1 MGSDHQES
9 ASPTKPAST
18 AVLKPASEPRRLNTR
33 ALILMLLIVG
43 VSVPGVIA
51 LRYWQTSAQ
60 RSSLLKQ
67 AREFWTKKDP
77 ARALTYLNRYLEQVP
92 QSADGLGLKAEILSE
107 TVVTPEQASAALA
120 VNDQAIRA
128 LGTSANLPMKRRSVE
143 LNLRTGKYQTA
154 ITQAREILGESVN
167 GTPGK
172 DEPGDSKT
180 HRLLALAMYLSD
192 KTGQDQANS
201 KEVIRQLELATVA
214 DPNDIATALDLS
226 QVYSTRSGLPKAQAL
241 AKSDEILQR
250 IVTTHPKSVEVRL
263 TRFKLFMDNDLLD
276 RALSDA
282 KASVEIAP
290 ENIQCRLAL
299 SEVLRVSGNHLG
311 AMAQIDAI
319 PVTERDRPEVRLAR
333 GLAEMT
339 SNKMDRA
346 VEEWR
351 QGLVKSGGTDGE
363 TTWRLAFV
371 LLNLGRVSEAEPLI
385 EQFKRLSGSA
395 EASPEALFLDS
406 VKEMRQGRFDES
418 VLKMESI
425 RDKLSPA
432 LISQANYML
441 GQCYQAKGNSAQ
453 AIESYRRS
461 TKSSNRWPAPWLAL
475 AEQAIGSG
483 NINIAITEL
492 TQGLTAMPGDQ
503 TLMLAQARLAWRV
516 QVMKPVSQRD
526 YTNVD
531 KMIRRLEEINPNA
544 NGLALFKAEYLSVR
558 GNLQQAIESLTAS
571 AKKQPDNMTV
581 WISLANG
588 LVRAGKFKEARDAI
602 NQAKKNVGDKADL
615 RLTMSKIAS
624 AQGDE
629 NLARSALSDQIGKIP
644 SGDQAL
650 VYKALGDLLI
660 RQRDT
665 TGATEAYESWAKLQS
680 KDPAPAMALL
690 QVALSGTDEALIRR
704 RVDALKGLDAKDV
717 NWRLA
722 RIQELL
728 RMPLEDQQNTDK
740 ITARLNEALTFANT
754 IIDSGTSQAQG
765 LVLRAAVQERRG
777 KVDEATADLR
787 RAIDLEG
794 GTPALRPLCQLLAR
808 VGKFAEIE
816 QLRAKLQSL
825 PANIDQMV
833 AEIAVQ
839 TGKADVAKT
848 IADRIM
854 EANPEDLSNHIW
866 YARIQSSMGQ
876 SVIAEE
882 SLRKYAERRGTE
894 ASPWIALLVYQ
905 TQKLNREGASATLK
919 VIRERVKSD
928 KADLML
934 AQAYDV
940 AGLTTEA
947 DTHYK
952 NALRL
957 FPEDSVTSQTAL
969 TFYTKIGQ
977 RSEMENILRA
987 TLKQNPNLNWA
998 KRRLALSLSERISD
1012 ENAWNEAFQ
1021 LVSTGSENE
1030 NSNDPIQDRLVRA
1043 IVLARSVDIKR
1054 REMAV
1059 ADLEKLIPTL
1069 SDPTMAH
1076 EVLAR
1081 IYSDDP
1087 SKLQLA
1093 RTHAEAST
1101 INGTGSM
1108 ELSEFCVD
1116 LAMRLKDIP
1125 MAEKYLSRM
1134 NRIDPGSLRVVKLKA
1149 RVLSANG
1156 KSQESA
1162 NLILQQ
1168 LERLKIASNLDPQ
1181 RETETIT
1188 LARSLTQQMVLMG
1201 PFDQVEPSLRRVI
1214 ALWPRLSHLLSPSLA
1229 SLGRDEEAVAMLNQG
1244 ADKGDLKE
1252 SALTAVS
1259 LAGIRPPKPL
1269 IVKSADQIITRA
1281 LEKSPNQMDLMQ
1293 ALAFLKHSQGNYQ
1306 AEVLIYDKIRDSN
1319 TKDFRYLNNQAWTL
1333 AENLHQYDNAL
1344 KVINLA
1350 IAKSGR
1356 RPAFLDTRGVILTR
1370 MGRYADAIADLE
1382 AARDAGDIIVDGQPM
1397 AAIQFHLAR
1406 AYLLSKDLPNS
1417 KKAFE
1422 TGLKLGLDQNLVEPS
1437 ELDDYRKLT
1446 ASL

>member
-1 MGSDHQES
+1 MASDHQES
-9 ASPTKPAST
+9 VSRKAPAANS
-18 AVLKPASEPRRLNTR
+18 VGKSGSEPRRVNTR

-43 VSVPGVIA
+43 VSIPGVIA

-60 RSSLLKQ
+60 RSTLLKQ
-67 AREFWTKKDP
+67 AREFWAKKDP
-77 ARALTYLNRYLEQVP
+77 ARSLTYLNRYLEQVP
-92 QSADGLGLKAEILSE
+92 QSSDALGLKAEILTE
-107 TVVTPEQASAALA
+107 TAVTPEQSLAALS

-154 ITQAREILGESVN
+154 ATQAREILGEAVN
-167 GTPGK
+167 GTAGK
-172 DEPGDSKT
+172 DKPGDGKT

-192 KTGQDQANS
+192 KTGQDDENS
-201 KEVIRQLELATVA
+201 KDVIRQLELATA
-214 DPNDIATALDLS
+214 DDPNDISTALDLS
-226 QVYSTRSGLPKAQAL
+226 QVYSARSGLPKAQAL

-263 TRFKLFMDNDLLD
+263 TRYKLFMDNELLD
-276 RALSDA
+276 RALADA
-282 KASVEIAP
+282 RAAVEIAP
-290 ENIQCRLAL
+290 ENVQCRLAL
-299 SEVLRVSGNHLG
+299 SEALRVSGNHV
-311 AMAQIDAI
+311 AAIAQIDAI
-319 PVTERDRPEVRLAR
+319 PVTERDRPDVRLAR

-339 SNKMDRA
+339 SNKIDKA

-385 EQFKRLSGSA
+385 EQFKRLTGTA
-395 EASPEALFLDS
+395 ESSPEAVFLDA
-406 VKEMRQGRFDES
+406 VKEMRQGRFDEA

-425 RDKLSPA
+425 RDKLNPA
-432 LISQANYML
+432 LIPQASFVL
-441 GQCYQAKGNSAQ
+441 GQCYQAKGDASQ
-453 AIESYRRS
+453 AIESYRRAAK
-461 TKSSNRWPAPWLAL
+461 TSNRWPAPWLAL

-483 NINIAITEL
+483 NLNLAITEMA
-492 TQGLTAMPGDQ
+492 QGLTAMPGDQ

-516 QVMKPVSQRD
+516 QIMKPVSQRD
-526 YTNVD
+526 YSTVD
-531 KMIRRLEEINPNA
+531 KMVRRLEEINPNA
-544 NGLALFKAEYLSVR
+544 NGLALFKAEYLSVK
-558 GNLQQAIESLTAS
+558 GNLQQAIGSLTES
-571 AKKQPDNMTV
+571 AKQQPENISV
-581 WISLANG
+581 WVSLANG
-588 LVRAGKFKEARDAI
+588 LVRAGKFNEAREAI
-602 NQAKKNVGDKADL
+602 NQARKNVGDRADL
-615 RLTMSKIAS
+615 RLMMSKMAS

-629 NLARSALSDQIGKIP
+629 NLARISLSEQIEKLP
-644 SGDQAL
+644 SGDRAI

-660 RQRDT
+660 RQKDT
-665 TGATEAYESWAKLQS
+665 GGATQAYESWARLQA
-680 KDPAPAMALL
+680 KDPAPALALL
-690 QVALSGTDEALIRR
+690 QVALSGSDEALIRR

-728 RMPLEDQQNTDK
+728 RMPLEDQQSTEK
-740 ITARLNEALTFANT
+740 LTSRLNEALSFANS

-816 QLRAKLQSL
+816 QLRAKIQTL

-839 TGKADVAKT
+839 TGKAEVARN
-848 IADRIM
+848 IADRLL
-854 EANPEDLSNHIW
+854 EANPEDLSNQIW
-866 YARIQSSMGQ
+866 YARIQSSLGQ

-882 SLRKYAERRGTE
+882 SLKKYAERRGNE
-894 ASPWIALLVYQ
+894 ASPWIALLVFQ

-919 VIRERVKSD
+919 TIRERVKSD
-928 KADLML
+928 KSDLML

-940 AGLTTEA
+940 AGLSTEA
-947 DTHYK
+947 EIHYK

-957 FPEDSVTSQTAL
+957 FPEDSITSQTAL
-969 TFYTKIGQ
+969 TFYTKMGM
-977 RSEMENILRA
+977 RAEMENVLRN

-998 KRRLALSLSERISD
+998 KRRLALSLSERTGD
-1012 ENAWNEAFQ
+1012 EIAWNESFL
-1021 LVSTGSENE
+1021 LVSTGPDQESSNE
-1030 NSNDPIQDRLVRA
+1030 PIQDRLVRA

-1054 REMAV
+1054 RDMAV

-1087 SKLQLA
+1087 LKLQMA
-1093 RTHAEAST
+1093 KTHAEAAT
-1101 INGTGSM
+1101 VNGVGSID
-1108 ELSEFCVD
+1108 LAEFCVD

-1134 NRIDPGSLRVVKLKA
+1134 NRIDPGSLRVVKLRA

-1181 RETETIT
+1181 RETETI
-1188 LARSLTQQMVLMG
+1188 LIARSLTQQMILMG

-1214 ALWPRLSHLLSPSLA
+1214 KLWPRLSHLLSPSLA
-1229 SLGRDEEAVAMLNQG
+1229 SLGRDDEALAMLNQG

-1269 IVKSADQIITRA
+1269 IVKAADQLLEKA
-1281 LEKSPNQMDLMQ
+1281 LEKSPNQLDLLQ
-1293 ALAFLKHSQGNYQ
+1293 AQAFLKHSQGNYQ
-1306 AEVLIYDKIRDSN
+1306 AEVLIYDKIRDLN

-1333 AENLHQYDNAL
+1333 AENLRQYESAL

-1370 MGRYADAIADLE
+1370 MGRYADAISDLE

-1397 AAIQFHLAR
+1397 AAIHFHLAR
-1406 AYLLSKDLPNS
+1406 AYMLSNDMVKS
-1417 KKAFE
+1417 KASFE
-1422 TGLKLGLDQNLVEPS
+1422 SGRKLGLDQNQVEPS